1 MQTNAVLN
9 LAWFRAV
16 LDRFRAVLD
25 WFGLSPGGAT
35 GDVTGGA
42 TGGANHGHG
51 REYGAE
57 VDHYQ
62 LPARTYWF
70 ETILGSIQAARLAA
84 NTTMGKHS

>member
-25 WFGLSPGGAT
+25 WLGLSP
-35 GDVTGGA
+35 GGA

-57 VDHYQ
+57 VDHFQ
-62 LPARTYWF
+62 LPAHTYWF
-70 ETILGSIQAARLAA
+70 ETILGLIQAARLAA